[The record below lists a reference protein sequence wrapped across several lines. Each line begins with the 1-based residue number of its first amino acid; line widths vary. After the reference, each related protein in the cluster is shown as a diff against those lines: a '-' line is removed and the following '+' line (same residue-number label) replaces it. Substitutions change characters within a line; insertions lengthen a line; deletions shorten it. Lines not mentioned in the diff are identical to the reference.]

1 MNKAMA
7 HSSNVYF
14 AQLGVNLGAEAFNE
28 MMAQAHINEPLPYIT
43 APDGSLRTAKGNA
56 PNVTKPATLA
66 QLAIGQGEILVTPLH
81 LACFTAAIATDG
93 TVPRPRLGKSD
104 PSEKLGTLCPPQVA
118 AQVRAMLRETVA
130 SGTATKADIPG
141 LDVCGKTGTAQV
153 SGAKDHAWFTCFAPF
168 QRPNIVVTVL
178 VENGGSGSVAALPIA
193 RQILEEAD
201 QLGYVRTAEAQGR

>member
-14 AQLGVNLGAEAFNE
+14 AQLGVNLDTAAFNE

-81 LACFTAAIATDG
+81 LACFTAAIAADG
-93 TVPRPRLGKSD
+93 AMPRPRLGKSD

-130 SGTATKADIPG
+130 SGTATKAEIPG

-201 QLGYVRTAEAQGR
+201 QLGYVRTVEAQGR